1 MPWRPPAPLDVYQL
15 LPKTNCGKC
24 GEPNCMAFAVKLVNL
39 EAKIEQC
46 PPIVEEETYRE
57 NLVKLRELLVPPV
70 REVILRSPQKVLKI
84 GGEYVLYRHELRYMN
99 PTAIAIDIDDSMDRD
114 TILKRIGMIE
124 KFEYEYVGQ
133 KLKLD
138 LIAIRSV
145 TNDPKQFAKT
155 VQIVSENSSLP
166 LILCSLNP
174 PVIEAGLNVLTQ
186 NYRPLIY
193 AATKD
198 NWREMAELA
207 KRFEAVLAIASPGD
221 LNMLVSLAKTV
232 SEGYGIEDL
241 VLDPGT
247 LVGSNGLSYTLKAF
261 TWLRYKA
268 AYDLWK
274 YVGYPLIGAP
284 ISAWTS
290 IEGDITDKMWWEA
303 VLATM
308 LMTRYADVLI
318 MHSLEGWVLLP
329 QVMWRFGLYT
339 DPRKPVAVPHGVRE
353 IGKPTDMSPV
363 LVTTN
368 YALTYSIVVSDLEK
382 SRVNTWLIVIDS
394 EGLAVDVSVA
404 AKKFTGDKVLEVI
417 KSAKLDEKVK
427 HRVLIIPGK
436 AARVSGDIEDA
447 TGWKVIV
454 GPMDSSE
461 ISKFLE
467 KIWTSEKLKELT
479 QT

>member
-1 MPWRPPAPLDVYQL
+1 
-15 LPKTNCGKC
+15 
-24 GEPNCMAFAVKLVNL
+24 MAFAVKLVNL
-39 EAKIEQC
+39 EAKVEQC
-46 PPIVEEETYRE
+46 PPLVEEETYRE
-57 NLVKLRELLVPPV
+57 NLKKLRELLLPPV
-70 REVILRSPQKVLKI
+70 KEVVLRSPKKIVKV

-114 TILKRIGMIE
+114 AILKRIERIE

-138 LIAIRSV
+138 LIAIRST

-174 PVIEAGLNVLTQ
+174 TVIEAGLNVLTQ
-186 NYRPLIY
+186 NYKPLIY

-198 NWREMAELA
+198 NWRELAELA
-207 KRFEAVLAIASPGD
+207 KRFETALAIASPGD
-221 LNMLVSLAKTV
+221 LDTLVSLVKTI

-247 LVGSNGLSYTLKAF
+247 FVGPNGLAYTLKAF

-268 AYDLWK
+268 TYDLWK
-274 YVGYPLIGAP
+274 YTGYPLLGTP
-284 ISAWTS
+284 ISAWTLV
-290 IEGDITDKMWWEA
+290 EGDVTDKMWWEA

-308 LMTRYADVLI
+308 LTTRYADILI

-339 DPRKPVAVPHGVRE
+339 DPRKPVAVPPGVRE
-353 IGKPTDMSPV
+353 IGKPNEMSPV

-368 YALTYSIVVSDLEK
+368 YALTYSIVMSDLEK
-382 SRVNTWLIVIDS
+382 SKINAWLIVIDT

-417 KSAKLDEKVK
+417 KSSKLDEKVK
-427 HRVLIIPGK
+427 HRILIIPGK
-436 AARVSGDIEDA
+436 AARVSGDIEDV
-447 TGWKVIV
+447 TGWKVVV
-454 GPMDSSE
+454 GPMDSNE
-461 ISKFLE
+461 ISKFLD
-467 KIWTSEKLKELT
+467 KIWAPEKLKELT

>member
-1 MPWRPPAPLDVYQL
+1 
-15 LPKTNCGKC
+15 
-24 GEPNCMAFAVKLVNL
+24 MAFAVKLVNL
-39 EAKIEQC
+39 EAKVEQC
-46 PPIVEEETYRE
+46 PPLVEEETYRE
-57 NLVKLRELLVPPV
+57 NLKKLRELLLPPV
-70 REVILRSPQKVLKI
+70 KEVVLRSPKKIVKV

-114 TILKRIGMIE
+114 AILKRIERIE

-138 LIAIRSV
+138 LIAIRST

-174 PVIEAGLNVLTQ
+174 TVIEAGLNVLTQ
-186 NYRPLIY
+186 NYKPLIY

-198 NWREMAELA
+198 NWRELAELA
-207 KRFEAVLAIASPGD
+207 KRFETALAIASPGD
-221 LNMLVSLAKTV
+221 LDTLVSLVKTI

-247 LVGSNGLSYTLKAF
+247 FVGPNGLAYTLKAF

-268 AYDLWK
+268 TYDLWK
-274 YVGYPLIGAP
+274 YTGYPLLGTP
-284 ISAWTS
+284 ISAWTLV
-290 IEGDITDKMWWEA
+290 EGDVTDKMWWEA

-308 LMTRYADVLI
+308 LTTRYADILI

-339 DPRKPVAVPHGVRE
+339 DPRKPVAVPPGVRE
-353 IGKPTDMSPV
+353 IGKPNEMSPV

-368 YALTYSIVVSDLEK
+368 YALTYSIVMSDLEK
-382 SRVNTWLIVIDS
+382 SKINAWLIVIDT

-404 AKKFTGDKVLEVI
+404 AKKFTGDKVLEAI
-417 KSAKLDEKVK
+417 KSSKLDEKVK
-427 HRVLIIPGK
+427 HRILIIPGK
-436 AARVSGDIEDA
+436 AARVSGDIEDV
-447 TGWKVIV
+447 TGWKVVV
-454 GPMDSSE
+454 GPMDSNE
-461 ISKFLE
+461 ISKFLD
-467 KIWTSEKLKELT
+467 KIWASEKLKELT

>member
-1 MPWRPPAPLDVYQL
+1 
-15 LPKTNCGKC
+15 
-24 GEPNCMAFAVKLVNL
+24 MAFAVKLVNL
-39 EAKIEQC
+39 EAKVEQC
-46 PPIVEEETYRE
+46 PPLVEEETYRE
-57 NLVKLRELLVPPV
+57 NLKKLRELLLPPV
-70 REVILRSPQKVLKI
+70 KEVVLRSPKKIVKV

-114 TILKRIGMIE
+114 AILKRIERIE

-138 LIAIRSV
+138 LIAIRST

-174 PVIEAGLNVLTQ
+174 TVIEAGLNVLTQ
-186 NYRPLIY
+186 NYKPLIY

-198 NWREMAELA
+198 NWRELAELA
-207 KRFEAVLAIASPGD
+207 KRFETALAIASPGD
-221 LNMLVSLAKTV
+221 LDTLVSLVKTI

-247 LVGSNGLSYTLKAF
+247 FVGPNGLAYTLKAF

-268 AYDLWK
+268 TYDLWK
-274 YVGYPLIGAP
+274 YTGYPLLGTP
-284 ISAWTS
+284 ISAWTLV
-290 IEGDITDKMWWEA
+290 EGDVTDKMWWEA

-308 LMTRYADVLI
+308 LTTRYADILI

-339 DPRKPVAVPHGVRE
+339 DPRKPVAVPPGVRE
-353 IGKPTDMSPV
+353 IGKPNEMSPV

-368 YALTYSIVVSDLEK
+368 YALTYSIVMSDLEK
-382 SRVNTWLIVIDS
+382 SKINAWLIVIDT

-404 AKKFTGDKVLEVI
+404 AKKFTGDKVLEVL
-417 KSAKLDEKVK
+417 KSSKLDEKVK
-427 HRVLIIPGK
+427 HRILIIPGK
-436 AARVSGDIEDA
+436 AARVSGDIEDV
-447 TGWKVIV
+447 TGWKVVV
-454 GPMDSSE
+454 GPMDSNE
-461 ISKFLE
+461 ISKFLD
-467 KIWTSEKLKELT
+467 KIWASEKLKELT

>member
-1 MPWRPPAPLDVYQL
+1 
-15 LPKTNCGKC
+15 
-24 GEPNCMAFAVKLVNL
+24 MAFAVKLVNL
-39 EAKIEQC
+39 EAKVEQC
-46 PPIVEEETYRE
+46 PPLVEEEIYRE
-57 NLVKLRELLVPPV
+57 NLKKLRELLLPPV
-70 REVILRSPQKVLKI
+70 KEVVLRSPKKIVKV

-114 TILKRIGMIE
+114 AILKRIERIE

-138 LIAIRSV
+138 LIAIRST

-174 PVIEAGLNVLTQ
+174 TVIEAGLNVLTQ
-186 NYRPLIY
+186 NYKPLIY

-198 NWREMAELA
+198 NWRELAELA
-207 KRFEAVLAIASPGD
+207 KRFETALAIASPGD
-221 LNMLVSLAKTV
+221 LDTLVSLVKTI

-247 LVGSNGLSYTLKAF
+247 FVGPNGLAYTLKAF

-268 AYDLWK
+268 TYDLWK
-274 YVGYPLIGAP
+274 YTGYPLLGTP
-284 ISAWTS
+284 ISAWTLV
-290 IEGDITDKMWWEA
+290 EGDVTDKMWWEA

-308 LMTRYADVLI
+308 LTTRYADILI

-339 DPRKPVAVPHGVRE
+339 DPRKPVAVPPGVRE
-353 IGKPTDMSPV
+353 IGKPNEMSPV

-368 YALTYSIVVSDLEK
+368 YALTYSIVMSDLEK
-382 SRVNTWLIVIDS
+382 SKINAWLIVIDT

-417 KSAKLDEKVK
+417 KSSKLDEKVK
-427 HRVLIIPGK
+427 HRILIIPGK
-436 AARVSGDIEDA
+436 AARVSGDIEDV
-447 TGWKVIV
+447 TGWKVVV
-454 GPMDSSE
+454 GPMDSNE
-461 ISKFLE
+461 ISKFLD
-467 KIWTSEKLKELT
+467 KIWASEKLKELT